1 MDNWNSNHENE
12 YTGMTAQRRNRRR
25 SEPANGQIEGQIG
38 MRLDPVASDEEDRI
52 EALVE
57 TNVPGV
63 FSMPKEPDAAKEP
76 EEPKKA
82 AEAGNT
88 REGGGTQ
95 GGGRDRSAG
104 RTGGSGCGQPGA
116 AGSAPHGCGSLRCS
130 PGGCE
135 APRNTAADSPET
147 ASDAGTAPVRTPA
160 ASGSAVEPRDIHGKY
175 HAHCGGSRNA

>member
-25 SEPANGQIEGQIG
+25 SAPANGQIEGQIG
-38 MRLDPVASDEEDRI
+38 MRLDPVVSDEEDRI

-82 AEAGNT
+82 AEAAEPANNEEPVIT
-88 REGGGTQ
+88 ME
-95 GGGRDRSAG
+95 
-104 RTGGSGCGQPGA
+104 PI
-116 AGSAPHGCGSLRCS
+116 
-130 PGGCE
+130 
-135 APRNTAADSPET
+135 TADEPET
-147 ASDAGTAPVRTPA
+147 PAEPEKPVKA
-160 ASGSAVEPRDIHGKY
+160 EEPKATEETEKETGKEE
-175 HAHCGGSRNA
+175 G